1 MAQEVLKEKNNSL
14 LDDVNHFLLN
24 WHQFIIDYWWR
35 RKYNVPFGSP
45 QHRRMNLLDMY
56 IEFQEDAMINRI
68 SSNVN
73 KDDSLDGVEK
83 MSEKEIDDEFER
95 LDLSQFDK

>member
-1 MAQEVLKEKNNSL
+1 MAQEVLKKKNNSL

-68 SSNVN
+68 SSNVESSC
-73 KDDSLDGVEK
+73 DDDVK
-83 MSEKEIDDEFER
+83 MSDKEIDEEFDK
-95 LDLSQFDK
+95 LDLSQFD